1 MCGKCGVIG
10 VVVVVP
16 AIAMK
21 SEREKERG
29 RMEGGRE
36 EEEKRGPTKY
46 LPPVPETK
54 KGEQKGN
61 ERHD

>member
-10 VVVVVP
+10 VVVMP

-29 RMEGGRE
+29 RRE
-36 EEEKRGPTKY
+36 EEEKR
-46 LPPVPETK
+46 
-54 KGEQKGN
+54 EQNISPRNG
-61 ERHD
+61 